1 MKYLAAI
8 IILLFSTAAFAGER
22 ERPNAQSSA
31 RAAALAVGVGIAG
44 AKGGTATASGDSGDS
59 LYLSIPGAAS
69 VGAAG
74 AHKCGLSTGW
84 SIPIFTYNS
93 VEMEPFCAL
102 STQADWVCQRAR
114 LNPALA
120 DRCKELTDQA
130 ANFGKEPEEMV
141 AAGRPPVKTASNK
154 GGKDKDDLA
163 CVLGWAIAKH
173 LDC

>member
-1 MKYLAAI
+1 MKYLAV
-8 IILLFSTAAFAGER
+8 IILLFSTAAFAGENR
-22 ERPNAQSSA
+22 NNSQNASA

-74 AHKCGLSTGW
+74 AHPCGLSTGW

-102 STQADWVCQRAR
+102 AKQADWVCRRAVR
-114 LNPALA
+114 NASLSG
-120 DRCKELTDQA
+120 RCSELTLAA
-130 ANFGKEPEEMV
+130 ANYGKAAEVV
-141 AAGRPPVKTASNK
+141 ATKASAQAHTASS

-163 CVLGWAIAKH
+163 CVLGWGLKH